1 MSFILDALKKSESER
16 HRQSGPV
23 LMDVRIA
30 PPRRRIPAWA
40 WVIAAV
46 LGVNLSVLAWILWL
60 SPANRSAPAVP
71 AMVAAPPPTAAVAPA
86 PASPPA
92 TVPATGAPAQ
102 GLSAPAPPAPALAQS
117 TLPEPTLPALSTR
130 PDTPAQAPPPA
141 FQAAPAALATPSAQ
155 NIDVATL
162 PKVADMVAAGMGLP
176 VLQLSWHVYD
186 PAPQSRY
193 VLLNG
198 ARLREGEFTSDG
210 VRVAAIVPTGVVVE
224 WRGRQM
230 FLNAGR

>member
-30 PPRRRIPAWA
+30 PPRRRIPPWA

-46 LGVNLSVLAWILWL
+46 LAVNLALLAWILWL
-60 SPANRSAPAVP
+60 SPAR
-71 AMVAAPPPTAAVAPA
+71 
-86 PASPPA
+86 
-92 TVPATGAPAQ
+92 
-102 GLSAPAPPAPALAQS
+102 
-117 TLPEPTLPALSTR
+117 R
-130 PDTPAQAPPPA
+130 
-141 FQAAPAALATPSAQ
+141 AAPAAAVVATAPANPAQPTPAAADPAVTAPAQAAAPTAPTTPAPEIQPPAALPPGTIAPPAMPPAAAAAPASQPLQPEPATPAQ
-155 NIDVATL
+155 DIDITAL
-162 PKVADMVAAGMGLP
+162 PKVSDMMAAGVGLP
-176 VLQLSWHVYD
+176 TMQLNWHVYD
-186 PAPQSRY
+186 AQPQGRY

-198 ARLREGEFTSDG
+198 ARLREGEFTSEG

-224 WRGRQM
+224 WRGRRM